1 MKNVRRRN
9 GQQDS
14 SLLLQV
20 YANDFPDNRF
30 VLQLFFVKTVT
41 KPLLDINL
49 SLFCRFL
56 MTNPDLVMVNSLPM
70 MLDHVRALLKGY
82 DYHQSDLKILLGYDT
97 QFTLTDG
104 YVSWVTISDNR
115 FTHITSGAAII
126 LPVFQ
131 VWYRFC
137 CTYLLF
143 CSSLDYTR
151 EKAISTP

>member
-1 MKNVRRRN
+1 
-9 GQQDS
+9 
-14 SLLLQV
+14 
-20 YANDFPDNRF
+20 
-30 VLQLFFVKTVT
+30 
-41 KPLLDINL
+41 
-49 SLFCRFL
+49 
-56 MTNPDLVMVNSLPM
+56 MTNTDLVMVNSLPM
-70 MLDHVRALLKGY
+70 MLDHVKALLKGY
-82 DYHQSDLKILLGYDT
+82 DYDQSDMKILLGYDT

-115 FTHITSGAAII
+115 FTHITSGAAMI

-131 VWYRFC
+131 VCYRFC